1 MKLQNM
7 TVIFIIIMI
16 PIIVVVSYYIGLQIN
31 TITMQKDYTVKLQTA
46 AKDSI
51 QALEINTVEW
61 NSASSNL
68 ADSKR
73 RDVLAAINTFTTSLA
88 NSMGIGGAGKGR
100 IQTYIPA
107 IAYTMYDGYYIYSA
121 SPMKEQDTRERSSN
135 GDIET
140 NDDGTEKDY
149 GRTQFNQNGDII
161 YDGSN
166 VSYQYV
172 LKPYSPY
179 SARYVNGNIDITV
192 NYTLDNYI
200 RVYGKVG
207 TSDEDKSVAK
217 EGYLVVCD
225 NNDVG
230 VDNVSN
236 GGISG
241 IKYRGAEI
249 KPETLKEN
257 IYADGNVAE
266 YPYIYDQYDNKLYWD
281 GSNYF
286 SVDKYNKK
294 VYLQDAL
301 PEGDAGFSI
310 TNRFRK
316 ISIPVKNK
324 DDEWAVQ
331 KVFQILNP
339 GGEYKFYYENG
350 SGAFVEFTSV
360 ENIDGSDN
368 KKLAGVEV
376 EKDKDFSAINYCVE
390 SYVFTQWVTKN
401 LGNIKVGD
409 MQISTGNSINSLEN
423 ITSAEQ
429 QYYGQYNNVGS
440 DQYIF
445 RISDSN
451 NPDPENDDAYAESVL
466 AQHKKDIIINT
477 IEKNLS
483 QATAQVKEMN
493 PNYEYRLP
501 QLSYDEWEQAL
512 SNISIIAFMQGMPI
526 GLKYYNNYAI
536 ATSTLNKEF
545 VDPDELYFAGK
556 DDQYYHQRQ
565 CEQATG
571 SDYVGYRS
579 IDYVAKSYEKSDN
592 GTTSTKYYY
601 PHANSTN
608 SELECYYCLVNRST
622 YKNNGRWKG
631 NLLYKNW
638 SDSYYNALARERYMQ
653 LDEPGTYKPNI
664 TITKTASSGSVEYGG
679 TITYIIT
686 ITNNGIV
693 EDKINFLDFWDKND
707 FGENIEVLTNT
718 LSLDDPVPNTVIY
731 EKNPNGTN
739 KLDQNGNPIA
749 KNGIYVGDITIKSG
763 ETKTLEYKINAKGNL
778 GKDLVNI
785 AAIYS
790 YGNNDVSITE
800 AKATTRVKKT
810 INVHKPEVA
819 QNYNIVLLL
828 DHSDS
833 MKVKDLQAVYSGVQ
847 TLLGND
853 YIGGKL
859 FDNANKNNQSN
870 SAISMINFWGRA
882 KVKYTNLKTKQ
893 EIENAIEK
901 DYKTATIFDNL
912 GGTNYSEALEQAAL
926 EFEKMGNSKKNILVF
941 FTDGAPTV
949 PSMGDL
955 GAVGY
960 TIHSE
965 KNEYYY
971 WTHPLVGISK
981 KEKGGLGEKIWLNGD
996 KDFLGKT
1003 IYRGIKEIVDD
1014 MKKINTDI
1022 YCINYGDDN
1031 SVYGLKNIISSYKEE
1046 NQKYYAYARDE
1057 EGVKDAFKSIGN
1069 SILNS
1074 DIGDINYSPA
1084 TSNKIK
1090 LEKPEEIT
1098 CIQVGTKKYIKDTED
1113 YNSIIKVENG
1123 ETYLNLEQID
1133 LTQTITIIY

>member
-16 PIIVVVSYYIGLQIN
+16 PIILVVSYYIGLQIN
-31 TITMQKDYTVKLQTA
+31 TITMQKNYTVKLQTA

-88 NSMGIGGAGKGR
+88 NGMGIGGAGKGR

-107 IAYTMYDGYYIYSA
+107 IVYTMYDGYYIYSA
-121 SPMKEQDTRERSSN
+121 SLMKDQDT
-135 GDIET
+135 DK
-140 NDDGTEKDY
+140 DGL
-149 GRTQFNQNGDII
+149 TQFNA
-161 YDGSN
+161 DGTIKSN
-166 VSYQYV
+166 EKSYQYI

-179 SARYVNGNIDITV
+179 SARYANENVDVTV

-200 RVYGKVG
+200 RVYGTVNG
-207 TSDEDKSVAK
+207 EYQTK
-217 EGYLVVCD
+217 EGYLVVCGRAE
-225 NNDVG
+225 G
-230 VDNVSN
+230 VEVDEVKDGS
-236 GGISG
+236 ISE
-241 IKYRGAEI
+241 IKYRGAVI

-257 IYADGNVAE
+257 VYADGEVGE
-266 YPYIYDQYDNKLYWD
+266 YSYIYDQYDNKLYWD
-281 GSNYF
+281 KKADPNEDGVTEGNYF
-286 SVDKYNKK
+286 SVDKYNNK
-294 VYLQDAL
+294 VYLQNAL

-316 ISIPVKNK
+316 ISIPMYDNRE
-324 DDEWAVQ
+324 DEWTVQ

-339 GGEYKFYYENG
+339 GGGYKFYYENQ

-390 SYVFTQWVTKN
+390 SYVFTKWVTKN
-401 LGNIKVGD
+401 LGSITVGD
-409 MQISTGNSINSLEN
+409 MKSPTV
-423 ITSAEQ
+423 
-429 QYYGQYNNVGS
+429 GQYNNV
-440 DQYIF
+440 DNAKNKNIF
-445 RISDSN
+445 AINPSN
-451 NPDPENDDAYAESVL
+451 NPDPENDVAYATSVL

-483 QATAQVKEMN
+483 QATEQAKKMN

-653 LDEPGTYKPNI
+653 LDEPGTYKPNV

-679 TITYIIT
+679 TITYTIT

-693 EDKINFLDFWDKND
+693 DDTITFLDYWKKNEID
-707 FGENIEVLTNT
+707 GVNDIKISTTNTSRDVNEIIIKEAELSDNT
-718 LSLDDPVPNTVIY
+718 LSGISSVDNV
-731 EKNPNGTN
+731 
-739 KLDQNGNPIA
+739 
-749 KNGIYVGDITIKSG
+749 GIYIYAGETITI
-763 ETKTLEYKINAKGNL
+763 TYKAIPKGTL
-778 GKDLVNI
+778 GKDIKNT

-790 YGNNDVSITE
+790 FTNKDTKLAEATAITSVEKKVTANVNTVIEQKNIYLVLDTSNSMDRWIYSNPDAILESQKGVGEGTYPEAVRKFIKDVRQKGSSVKGGVLFSQV
-800 AKATTRVKKT
+800 AVKKET
-810 INVHKPEVA
+810 GDIEEK
-819 QNYNIVLLL
+819 
-828 DHSDS
+828 
-833 MKVKDLQAVYSGVQ
+833 KDIWR
-847 TLLGND
+847 T
-853 YIGGKL
+853 
-859 FDNANKNNQSN
+859 
-870 SAISMINFWGRA
+870 W
-882 KVKYTNLKTKQ
+882 
-893 EIENAIEK
+893 
-901 DYKTATIFDNL
+901 
-912 GGTNYSEALEQAAL
+912 GGTLYVEALNMA
-926 EFEKMGNSKKNILVF
+926 KNEVEEGDIMVF
-941 FTDGAPTV
+941 FTDGNPTY
-949 PSMGDL
+949 GF
-955 GAVGY
+955 VGSGIEIKY
-960 TIHSE
+960 SATSKLWKSI
-965 KNEYYY
+965 KNEADE
-971 WTHPLVGISK
+971 IK
-981 KEKGGLGEKIWLNGD
+981 RKGV
-996 KDFLGKT
+996 T
-1003 IYRGIKEIVDD
+1003 IYTAGFGNESNLD
-1014 MKKINTDI
+1014 
-1022 YCINYGDDN
+1022 
-1031 SVYGLKNIISSYKEE
+1031 GLKKVVASPEKAFYGNNIDTLFEDIFNGVFEDKLEGIEKE
-1046 NQKYYAYARDE
+1046 Y
-1057 EGVKDAFKSIGN
+1057 KSIKG
-1069 SILNS
+1069 
-1074 DIGDINYSPA
+1074 
-1084 TSNKIK
+1084 KIQ
-1090 LEKPEEIT
+1090 LQYVNRIEEINIGGNKLQNFKDYIEIT
-1098 CIQVGTKKYIKDTED
+1098 DETDSKNIKGTLDLTKLNNADLSKPI
-1113 YNSIIKVENG
+1113 SIIYK
-1123 ETYLNLEQID
+1123 
-1133 LTQTITIIY
+1133 

>member
-16 PIIVVVSYYIGLQIN
+16 PIILVVSYYIGLQIN
-31 TITMQKDYTVKLQTA
+31 TITMQKNYTVKLQTA

-61 NSASSNL
+61 NSVSSNL

-88 NSMGIGGAGKGR
+88 NGMGIGGAGKGR

-107 IAYTMYDGYYIYSA
+107 IVYTMYDGYYIYSA
-121 SPMKEQDTRERSSN
+121 SLMKDQDT
-135 GDIET
+135 DK
-140 NDDGTEKDY
+140 DGL
-149 GRTQFNQNGDII
+149 TQFNA
-161 YDGSN
+161 DGTIKSN
-166 VSYQYV
+166 EKSYQYI

-179 SARYVNGNIDITV
+179 SARYANENVDVTV

-200 RVYGKVG
+200 RVYGTVDG
-207 TSDEDKSVAK
+207 EYQTK

-225 NNDVG
+225 SNSNEGVNNVK
-230 VDNVSN
+230 N
-236 GGISG
+236 GRISE

-257 IYADGNVAE
+257 VYIVGEEVKE

-286 SVDKYNKK
+286 SVDKNNNK
-294 VYLQDAL
+294 VYLQTAL

-316 ISIPVKNK
+316 ISIPMYDNRK
-324 DDEWAVQ
+324 DEWTVQ

-339 GGEYKFYYENG
+339 GGDSKFYYENE
-350 SGAFVEFTSV
+350 SGAFVEFTNPGKTLGTV
-360 ENIDGSDN
+360 KQEEDY
-368 KKLAGVEV
+368 
-376 EKDKDFSAINYCVE
+376 SAINYCVE
-390 SYVFTQWVTKN
+390 SYVFTKWVTKN
-401 LGNIKVGD
+401 LGSITVGD
-409 MQISTGNSINSLEN
+409 MKSPTV
-423 ITSAEQ
+423 
-429 QYYGQYNNVGS
+429 GQYNNV
-440 DQYIF
+440 DNAKNKNIF
-445 RISDSN
+445 AINPSN
-451 NPDPENDDAYAESVL
+451 NPDPENDVAYATSVL

-483 QATAQVKEMN
+483 QATAQAQGMN

-653 LDEPGTYKPNI
+653 LDEPGTYKPNV
-664 TITKTASSGSVEYGG
+664 TVKKTAKPTSVEYGDEIEY
-679 TITYIIT
+679 TIE

-693 EDKINFLDFWDKND
+693 DDTITFLDYWNTDELNREESDIKVSSTKNR
-707 FGENIEVLTNT
+707 GSNKIEIVDWNDNNNN
-718 LSLDDPVPNTVIY
+718 LSGISSKDNV
-731 EKNPNGTN
+731 
-739 KLDQNGNPIA
+739 
-749 KNGIYVGDITIKSG
+749 GIYIYAGETITI
-763 ETKTLEYKINAKGNL
+763 TYKAIPKGTL
-778 GKDLVNI
+778 GKDIKNT

-790 YGNNDVSITE
+790 FTNKDIELDRGT
-800 AKATTRVKKT
+800 ATTTVKKT
-810 INVHKPEVA
+810 IKVAKTEVKQKNVILV
-819 QNYNIVLLL
+819 V
-828 DHSDS
+828 DTSSS
-833 MKVKDLQAVYSGVQ
+833 MRTYLRGETGKAFKEKVKKFVKDLQDEGIPVNQIKFNGIAYDNWTV
-847 TLLGND
+847 ND
-853 YIGGKL
+853 
-859 FDNANKNNQSN
+859 DA
-870 SAISMINFWGRA
+870 FW
-882 KVKYTNLKTKQ
+882 
-893 EIENAIEK
+893 
-901 DYKTATIFDNL
+901 TIWA
-912 GGTNYSEALEQAAL
+912 GTNYKSALE
-926 EFEKMGNSKKNILVF
+926 KTNDKIVDGKNNILVF
-941 FTDGAPTV
+941 FSDGDPTY
-949 PSMGDL
+949 PL
-955 GAVGY
+955 GPGFPGY
-960 TIHSE
+960 TYNERGTTIFGTDNIAKITWNGVESEISTIKGKGVTIYAIGFTNAQADADEDGKDE
-965 KNEYYY
+965 KNANFEGLQKVFVTEPTDKFINAKNQTDLLNAFDDIAKIITKELEIPDKYTAYNNKVEIQY
-971 WTHPLVGISK
+971 VNEITSITIGDSTYTVEQAKNRGILVIEG
-981 KEKGGLGEKIWLNGD
+981 EKGYLDLSKLNDENQLGLNIQ
-996 KDFLGKT
+996 
-1003 IYRGIKEIVDD
+1003 
-1014 MKKINTDI
+1014 
-1022 YCINYGDDN
+1022 INY
-1031 SVYGLKNIISSYKEE
+1031 
-1046 NQKYYAYARDE
+1046 
-1057 EGVKDAFKSIGN
+1057 
-1069 SILNS
+1069 
-1074 DIGDINYSPA
+1074 
-1084 TSNKIK
+1084 
-1090 LEKPEEIT
+1090 
-1098 CIQVGTKKYIKDTED
+1098 
-1113 YNSIIKVENG
+1113 
-1123 ETYLNLEQID
+1123 
-1133 LTQTITIIY
+1133 

>member
-16 PIIVVVSYYIGLQIN
+16 PIILVVSYYIGLQIN
-31 TITMQKDYTVKLQTA
+31 TITMQKNYTVKLQTA

-73 RDVLAAINTFTTSLA
+73 RDVLASINTFTTSLA
-88 NSMGIGGAGKGR
+88 NNMGIGGAGKGR
-100 IQTYIPA
+100 IQAYIPA
-107 IAYTMYDGYYIYSA
+107 IVYTMYDGYYIYSA
-121 SPMKEQDTRERSSN
+121 SLMKDQDTDKD
-135 GDIET
+135 GLT
-140 NDDGTEKDY
+140 QFNDDGTIKS
-149 GRTQFNQNGDII
+149 NGK
-161 YDGSN
+161 
-166 VSYQYV
+166 SYQYI

-179 SARYVNGNIDITV
+179 SARYASANGSIDVTV

-200 RVYGKVG
+200 RVYGTVNG
-207 TSDEDKSVAK
+207 EYQAK

-225 NNDVG
+225 DDAG
-230 VDNVSN
+230 VRVNKN
-236 GGISG
+236 GGSISG
-241 IKYRGAEI
+241 ITYRGATI
-249 KPETLKEN
+249 KPEALTEQVYTDEGVKE
-257 IYADGNVAE
+257 YQ
-266 YPYIYDQYDNKLYWD
+266 YIYDQYDNKLYWD
-281 GSNYF
+281 NKDGTNEGNYF
-286 SVDKYNKK
+286 SVDKNNNK
-294 VYLQDAL
+294 VYLQTAL

-316 ISIPVKNK
+316 ISIPMYDNRE
-324 DDEWAVQ
+324 DEWTVQ

-339 GGEYKFYYENG
+339 RGGYKFYYENQ
-350 SGAFVEFTSV
+350 SGAFVEFTNPGKTLGTV
-360 ENIDGSDN
+360 KQEEDY
-368 KKLAGVEV
+368 
-376 EKDKDFSAINYCVE
+376 SAINYCVE

-483 QATAQVKEMN
+483 QATAQAQGMN

-653 LDEPGTYKPNI
+653 LDEPGTYKPNV
-664 TITKTASSGSVEYGG
+664 TVKKTAKPTSVEYGDEIEY
-679 TITYIIT
+679 TIE

-693 EDKINFLDFWDKND
+693 DDTITFLDYWNTDELNREESDIKVSSTKNR
-707 FGENIEVLTNT
+707 GSNKIEIVDWNDNNNN
-718 LSLDDPVPNTVIY
+718 LSGISSKDNV
-731 EKNPNGTN
+731 
-739 KLDQNGNPIA
+739 
-749 KNGIYVGDITIKSG
+749 GIYIYAGETITI
-763 ETKTLEYKINAKGNL
+763 TYKTIPKGTL
-778 GKDLVNI
+778 GKDIKNT

-790 YGNNDVSITE
+790 FTNKDIELDRGT
-800 AKATTRVKKT
+800 ATTTVKKT
-810 INVHKPEVA
+810 IKVAKTEVKQKNVILV
-819 QNYNIVLLL
+819 V
-828 DHSDS
+828 DTSSS
-833 MKVKDLQAVYSGVQ
+833 MRTYLRGETGKAFKEKVKKFVKDLQDEGIPVNQIKFNGIAYDNWTV
-847 TLLGND
+847 ND
-853 YIGGKL
+853 
-859 FDNANKNNQSN
+859 DA
-870 SAISMINFWGRA
+870 FW
-882 KVKYTNLKTKQ
+882 
-893 EIENAIEK
+893 
-901 DYKTATIFDNL
+901 TIWA
-912 GGTNYSEALEQAAL
+912 GTNYKSALE
-926 EFEKMGNSKKNILVF
+926 KTNDKIVDGKNNILVF
-941 FTDGAPTV
+941 FSDGDPTY
-949 PSMGDL
+949 PL
-955 GAVGY
+955 GPGFPGY
-960 TIHSE
+960 TYNERGTTIFGTDNIAKITWNGVESEISTIKGKGVTIYAIGFTNAQADADEDGKDE
-965 KNEYYY
+965 KNANFEGLQKVFVTEPTDKFINAKNQTDLLNAFDDIAKIITKELEIPDKYTAYNNKVEIQY
-971 WTHPLVGISK
+971 VNEITSITIGDSTYTVEQAKNRGILVIEG
-981 KEKGGLGEKIWLNGD
+981 EKGYLDLSKLNDENQLGLNIQ
-996 KDFLGKT
+996 
-1003 IYRGIKEIVDD
+1003 
-1014 MKKINTDI
+1014 
-1022 YCINYGDDN
+1022 INY
-1031 SVYGLKNIISSYKEE
+1031 
-1046 NQKYYAYARDE
+1046 
-1057 EGVKDAFKSIGN
+1057 
-1069 SILNS
+1069 
-1074 DIGDINYSPA
+1074 
-1084 TSNKIK
+1084 
-1090 LEKPEEIT
+1090 
-1098 CIQVGTKKYIKDTED
+1098 
-1113 YNSIIKVENG
+1113 
-1123 ETYLNLEQID
+1123 
-1133 LTQTITIIY
+1133 

>member
-16 PIIVVVSYYIGLQIN
+16 PIILVVSYYIGLQIN
-31 TITMQKDYTVKLQTA
+31 TITMQKNYTVKLQTA

-73 RDVLAAINTFTTSLA
+73 RDVLASINTFTTSLA
-88 NSMGIGGAGKGR
+88 NNMGIGGAGKGR
-100 IQTYIPA
+100 IQAYIPA
-107 IAYTMYDGYYIYSA
+107 IVYTMYDGYYIYSA
-121 SPMKEQDTRERSSN
+121 SLMKDQDT
-135 GDIET
+135 DK
-140 NDDGTEKDY
+140 DGL
-149 GRTQFNQNGDII
+149 TQFNADGTIKSNGK
-161 YDGSN
+161 
-166 VSYQYV
+166 SYQYI

-179 SARYVNGNIDITV
+179 SARYASANGSIDVTV

-200 RVYGKVG
+200 RVYGTVNG
-207 TSDEDKSVAK
+207 EYQAK

-225 NNDVG
+225 DDAG
-230 VDNVSN
+230 VRVNKN
-236 GGISG
+236 GGSISG
-241 IKYRGAEI
+241 ITYRGATI
-249 KPETLKEN
+249 KPEALTEQVYTDEGVKE
-257 IYADGNVAE
+257 YQ
-266 YPYIYDQYDNKLYWD
+266 YIYDQYDNKLYWD
-281 GSNYF
+281 NKDGTNEGNYF
-286 SVDKYNKK
+286 SVDKNNKK
-294 VYLQDAL
+294 VYLQNAL

-316 ISIPVKNK
+316 ISIPMYDNRE
-324 DDEWAVQ
+324 DEWTVQ

-339 GGEYKFYYENG
+339 RGGYKFYYENQ
-350 SGAFVEFTSV
+350 SGAFVEFTNPGKTLGTV
-360 ENIDGSDN
+360 KQEEDY
-368 KKLAGVEV
+368 
-376 EKDKDFSAINYCVE
+376 SAINYCVE

-483 QATAQVKEMN
+483 QATAQAQGMN

-653 LDEPGTYKPNI
+653 LDEPGTYKPNV
-664 TITKTASSGSVEYGG
+664 TVKKTAKPTSVEYGDEIEY
-679 TITYIIT
+679 TIE

-693 EDKINFLDFWDKND
+693 DDTITFLDYWNTDELNREESDIKVSSTKNR
-707 FGENIEVLTNT
+707 GSNKIEIVDWNDNNNN
-718 LSLDDPVPNTVIY
+718 LSGISSKDNV
-731 EKNPNGTN
+731 
-739 KLDQNGNPIA
+739 
-749 KNGIYVGDITIKSG
+749 GIYIYAGETITI
-763 ETKTLEYKINAKGNL
+763 TYKAIPKGTL
-778 GKDLVNI
+778 GKDIKNT

-790 YGNNDVSITE
+790 FTNKDIELDRGT
-800 AKATTRVKKT
+800 ATTTVKKT
-810 INVHKPEVA
+810 IKVAKTEVKQKNVILV
-819 QNYNIVLLL
+819 V
-828 DHSDS
+828 DTSSS
-833 MKVKDLQAVYSGVQ
+833 MRTYLRGETGKAFKEKVKKFVKDLQDEGIPVNQIKFNGIAYDNWTV
-847 TLLGND
+847 ND
-853 YIGGKL
+853 
-859 FDNANKNNQSN
+859 DA
-870 SAISMINFWGRA
+870 FW
-882 KVKYTNLKTKQ
+882 
-893 EIENAIEK
+893 
-901 DYKTATIFDNL
+901 TIWA
-912 GGTNYSEALEQAAL
+912 GTNYKSALE
-926 EFEKMGNSKKNILVF
+926 KTNDKIVDGKNNILVF
-941 FTDGAPTV
+941 FSDGDPTY
-949 PSMGDL
+949 PL
-955 GAVGY
+955 GPGFPGY
-960 TIHSE
+960 TYNERGTTIFGTDNIAKITWNGVESEISTIKGKGVTIYAIGFTNAQADADEDGKDE
-965 KNEYYY
+965 KNANFEGLQKVFVTEPTDKFINAKNQTDLLNAFDDIAKIITKELEIPDKYTAYNNKVEIQY
-971 WTHPLVGISK
+971 VNEITSITIGDSTYTVEQAKNRGILVIEG
-981 KEKGGLGEKIWLNGD
+981 EKGYLDLSKLNDENQLGLNIQ
-996 KDFLGKT
+996 
-1003 IYRGIKEIVDD
+1003 
-1014 MKKINTDI
+1014 
-1022 YCINYGDDN
+1022 INY
-1031 SVYGLKNIISSYKEE
+1031 
-1046 NQKYYAYARDE
+1046 
-1057 EGVKDAFKSIGN
+1057 
-1069 SILNS
+1069 
-1074 DIGDINYSPA
+1074 
-1084 TSNKIK
+1084 
-1090 LEKPEEIT
+1090 
-1098 CIQVGTKKYIKDTED
+1098 
-1113 YNSIIKVENG
+1113 
-1123 ETYLNLEQID
+1123 
-1133 LTQTITIIY
+1133 

>member
-16 PIIVVVSYYIGLQIN
+16 PIILVVSYYIGLQIN
-31 TITMQKDYTVKLQTA
+31 TITMQKNYTVKLQTA

-88 NSMGIGGAGKGR
+88 NGMGIGGAGKGR

-107 IAYTMYDGYYIYSA
+107 IVYTMYDGYYMYSA
-121 SPMKEQDTRERSSN
+121 SLMKDQDT
-135 GDIET
+135 DK
-140 NDDGTEKDY
+140 DGL
-149 GRTQFNQNGDII
+149 TQFEKGTSGKDTGNIKYNTERTP
-161 YDGSN
+161 
-166 VSYQYV
+166 SYQYI

-179 SARYVNGNIDITV
+179 SARYVNENVDVDVTV

-200 RVYGKVG
+200 RVYGTVDG
-207 TSDEDKSVAK
+207 EYQTK

-225 NNDVG
+225 SNSNEGVNNVK
-230 VDNVSN
+230 N
-236 GGISG
+236 GRISE

-257 IYADGNVAE
+257 VYIVGEEVKE

-286 SVDKYNKK
+286 SVDKYNNK
-294 VYLQDAL
+294 VYLQNAL

-316 ISIPVKNK
+316 ISIPMYDNRE
-324 DDEWAVQ
+324 DEWTVQ

-339 GGEYKFYYENG
+339 GGGYKFYYENQ

-390 SYVFTQWVTKN
+390 SYVFTKWVTKN
-401 LGNIKVGD
+401 LGSITVGD
-409 MQISTGNSINSLEN
+409 MQISTGNSINSLKN

-429 QYYGQYNNVGS
+429 QYYGQYNNVDDS
-440 DQYIF
+440 AKIF
-445 RISDSN
+445 EISEDN
-451 NPDPENDDAYAESVL
+451 NPDPENDTAYAESVL

-483 QATAQVKEMN
+483 QATEQAKKMN

-592 GTTSTKYYY
+592 ETTSTKYYY

-679 TITYIIT
+679 TITYTIT

-731 EKNPNGTN
+731 EKNSNGTN

-800 AKATTRVKKT
+800 AKATTTVKKT
-810 INVHKPEVA
+810 IKVAKTEVKQKNVILV
-819 QNYNIVLLL
+819 V
-828 DHSDS
+828 DTSSS
-833 MKVKDLQAVYSGVQ
+833 MRTYLSKSQGTEFKDKVKKFVEELKSNNISVSQIRFNLYAYDDRTV
-847 TLLGND
+847 
-853 YIGGKL
+853 
-859 FDNANKNNQSN
+859 DNN
-870 SAISMINFWGRA
+870 NFW
-882 KVKYTNLKTKQ
+882 N
-893 EIENAIEK
+893 
-901 DYKTATIFDNL
+901 IFA
-912 GGTNYSEALEQAAL
+912 GTNYKSALEKAYD
-926 EFEKMGNSKKNILVF
+926 KIDGNKNNILVF
-941 FTDGAPTV
+941 FSDGDPTY
-949 PSMGDL
+949 PGL
-955 GAVGY
+955 GFPGY
-960 TIHSE
+960 TY
-965 KNEYYY
+965 NERG
-971 WTHPLVGISK
+971 TI
-981 KEKGGLGEKIWLNGD
+981 
-996 KDFLGKT
+996 LGKDNLAKKT
-1003 IYRGIKEIVDD
+1003 WNGVESEI
-1014 MKKINTDI
+1014 
-1022 YCINYGDDN
+1022 
-1031 SVYGLKNIISSYKEE
+1031 
-1046 NQKYYAYARDE
+1046 
-1057 EGVKDAFKSIGN
+1057 
-1069 SILNS
+1069 
-1074 DIGDINYSPA
+1074 
-1084 TSNKIK
+1084 NKIK
-1090 LEKPEEIT
+1090 QKDVTVYAIGFTNQDADSDEDGNDEKNANFEGLKKVFVTKEEDKFINAKNHDNLLTAFDDIATIIT
-1098 CIQVGTKKYIKDTED
+1098 SKLDVPDTYSATNNEIELKEADKIQSIKIGENE
-1113 YNSIIKVENG
+1113 YSKEKAKNQEIIMEKDG
-1123 ETYLNLEQID
+1123 KTYLNLEKVED
-1133 LTQTITIIY
+1133 LNQEITIKY

>member
-16 PIIVVVSYYIGLQIN
+16 PIILVVSYYIGLQIN
-31 TITMQKDYTVKLQTA
+31 TITMQKNYTVKLQTA

-73 RDVLAAINTFTTSLA
+73 RDVLASINTFTTSLA
-88 NSMGIGGAGKGR
+88 NNMGIGGAGKGR
-100 IQTYIPA
+100 IQAYIPA
-107 IAYTMYDGYYIYSA
+107 IVYTMYDGYYIYSA
-121 SPMKEQDTRERSSN
+121 SLMKDQDT
-135 GDIET
+135 DK
-140 NDDGTEKDY
+140 DGL
-149 GRTQFNQNGDII
+149 TQFNA
-161 YDGSN
+161 DGTIKSN
-166 VSYQYV
+166 RKSYQYI

-179 SARYVNGNIDITV
+179 SARYASANGSIDVTV

-200 RVYGKVG
+200 RVYGTVNG
-207 TSDEDKSVAK
+207 EYQAK

-225 NNDVG
+225 DDAG
-230 VDNVSN
+230 VRVNKN
-236 GGISG
+236 GGSISG
-241 IKYRGAEI
+241 ITYRGATI
-249 KPETLKEN
+249 KPEALTEQVYTDEGVKE
-257 IYADGNVAE
+257 YQ
-266 YPYIYDQYDNKLYWD
+266 YIYDQYDNKLYWD
-281 GSNYF
+281 NKDGTNEGNYF
-286 SVDKYNKK
+286 SVDKNNNK
-294 VYLQDAL
+294 VYLQTAL

-316 ISIPVKNK
+316 ISIPMYDNRE
-324 DDEWAVQ
+324 DEWTVQ

-339 GGEYKFYYENG
+339 RGGYKFYYENQ
-350 SGAFVEFTSV
+350 SGAFVEFTNPGKTLGTV
-360 ENIDGSDN
+360 KQEEDY
-368 KKLAGVEV
+368 
-376 EKDKDFSAINYCVE
+376 SAINYCVE

-483 QATAQVKEMN
+483 QATAQAQGMN

-653 LDEPGTYKPNI
+653 LDEPGTYKPNV
-664 TITKTASSGSVEYGG
+664 TVKKTAKPTSVEYGDEIEY
-679 TITYIIT
+679 TIE

-693 EDKINFLDFWDKND
+693 DDTITFLDYWNTDELNREESDIKVSSTKNR
-707 FGENIEVLTNT
+707 GSNKIEIVDWNDNNNN
-718 LSLDDPVPNTVIY
+718 LSGISSKDNV
-731 EKNPNGTN
+731 
-739 KLDQNGNPIA
+739 
-749 KNGIYVGDITIKSG
+749 GIYIYAGETITI
-763 ETKTLEYKINAKGNL
+763 TYKAIPKGTL
-778 GKDLVNI
+778 GKDIKNT

-790 YGNNDVSITE
+790 FTNKDIELDRGT
-800 AKATTRVKKT
+800 ATTTVKKT
-810 INVHKPEVA
+810 IKVAKTEVKQKNVILV
-819 QNYNIVLLL
+819 V
-828 DHSDS
+828 DTSSS
-833 MKVKDLQAVYSGVQ
+833 MRTYLRGETGKAFKEKVKKFVKDLQDEGIPVNQIKFNGIAYDNWTV
-847 TLLGND
+847 ND
-853 YIGGKL
+853 
-859 FDNANKNNQSN
+859 DA
-870 SAISMINFWGRA
+870 FW
-882 KVKYTNLKTKQ
+882 
-893 EIENAIEK
+893 
-901 DYKTATIFDNL
+901 TIWA
-912 GGTNYSEALEQAAL
+912 GTNYKSALE
-926 EFEKMGNSKKNILVF
+926 KTNDKIVDGKNNILVF
-941 FTDGAPTV
+941 FSDGDPTY
-949 PSMGDL
+949 PL
-955 GAVGY
+955 GPGFPGY
-960 TIHSE
+960 TYNERGTTIFGTDNIAKITWNGVESEISTIKGKGVTIYAIGFTNAQADADEDGKDE
-965 KNEYYY
+965 KNANFEGLQKVFVTEPTDKFINAKNQTDLLNAFDDIAKIITKELEIPDKYTAYNNKVEIQY
-971 WTHPLVGISK
+971 VNEITSITIGDSTYTVEQAKNRGILVIEG
-981 KEKGGLGEKIWLNGD
+981 EKGYLDLSKLNDENQLGLNIQ
-996 KDFLGKT
+996 
-1003 IYRGIKEIVDD
+1003 
-1014 MKKINTDI
+1014 
-1022 YCINYGDDN
+1022 INY
-1031 SVYGLKNIISSYKEE
+1031 
-1046 NQKYYAYARDE
+1046 
-1057 EGVKDAFKSIGN
+1057 
-1069 SILNS
+1069 
-1074 DIGDINYSPA
+1074 
-1084 TSNKIK
+1084 
-1090 LEKPEEIT
+1090 
-1098 CIQVGTKKYIKDTED
+1098 
-1113 YNSIIKVENG
+1113 
-1123 ETYLNLEQID
+1123 
-1133 LTQTITIIY
+1133 